1 MYPIFK
7 VRKYLYSFKTV
18 QYVCRNNYSHVMAL
32 LKEIKFQ
39 KIWDLP
45 LPIQTTVVRITTCF
59 PNVVFFL
66 LHNVAYTH

>member
-1 MYPIFK
+1 MSVETI
-7 VRKYLYSFKTV
+7 
-18 QYVCRNNYSHVMAL
+18 YSHVMAL

-45 LPIQTTVVRITTCF
+45 LAIQTTIMRIITCF

>member
-1 MYPIFK
+1 MS
-7 VRKYLYSFKTV
+7 V
-18 QYVCRNNYSHVMAL
+18 NNYSHVMAL

-45 LPIQTTVVRITTCF
+45 LPHTDNGIEIITCF

-66 LHNVAYTH
+66 AQCCLHTLGSFIE